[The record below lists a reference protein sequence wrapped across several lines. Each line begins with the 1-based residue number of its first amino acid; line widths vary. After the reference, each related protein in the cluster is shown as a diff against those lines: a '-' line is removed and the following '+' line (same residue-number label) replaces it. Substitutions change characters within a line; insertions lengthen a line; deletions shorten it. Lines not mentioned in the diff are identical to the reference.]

1 MTFVTKPLL
10 SSTNSDTSVTAFWQ
24 CFANTGLMKLN
35 TLRMKRRGAMT
46 TICIPAKDEGA
57 TIAQVVDACM
67 GMMRSHP
74 GLIKEILV
82 VDDRSTD
89 DTARIARERGARV
102 VATVGSPWLPFGSN
116 GKGDAIAVGVRNC
129 TTELV
134 TFVDADVTTLDDE
147 FVVTLTRPLRRSR
160 AIHLVKGTFRRVG
173 GSSESGRV
181 TMLTA
186 LPLLRLLHPEVATF
200 QEPLGGIFSARVNT
214 LAALDLEA
222 DYGVDV
228 GILLDIV
235 ARYGRSSV
243 EEVDVGSL
251 EHRRRDLASLSN
263 TAEHVARAILTRSS
277 DQLGFSRD
285 MHDKLHLVD
294 ERTIPSLSA

>member
-1 MTFVTKPLL
+1 M
-10 SSTNSDTSVTAFWQ
+10 
-24 CFANTGLMKLN
+24 
-35 TLRMKRRGAMT
+35 RRRGAMT
-46 TICIPAKDEGA
+46 TICIPAKDEAG

-67 GMMRSHP
+67 SMMRSHP
-74 GLIKEILV
+74 SLIKEILV

-116 GKGDAIAVGVRNC
+116 GKGDAIAVGVRSC
-129 TTELV
+129 TSELI
-134 TFVDADVTTLDDE
+134 TFVDADVTTLDPE
-147 FVVTLTRPLRRSR
+147 FVVTLMRPLRRSR
-160 AIHLVKGTFRRVG
+160 AVHLVKGTFRRVG

-200 QEPLGGIFSARVNT
+200 QEPLGGIFSARVST

-228 GILLDIV
+228 GILLDV
-235 ARYGRSSV
+235 VSRYGRSSV

-251 EHRRRDLASLSN
+251 EHRRRDLSSLSN
-263 TAEHVARAILTRSS
+263 TAEHVARAILARSS
-277 DQLGFSRD
+277 GQLGLSGD
-285 MHDKLHLVD
+285 MRDKLRVVD
-294 ERTIPSLSA
+294 ERSIASLSA